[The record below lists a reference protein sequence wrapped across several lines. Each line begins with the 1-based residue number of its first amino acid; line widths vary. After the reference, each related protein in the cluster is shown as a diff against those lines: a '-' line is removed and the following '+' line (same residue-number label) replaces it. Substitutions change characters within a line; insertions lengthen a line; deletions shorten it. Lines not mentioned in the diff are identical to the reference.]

1 MSYCYVTCFFS
12 TDLGGGTAPS
22 QRRSEYKLASLRICF
37 LPPAFLK
44 AWLPPGILSILFGF
58 SRLVALFFFLS
69 GWVGFPLPCFPPP
82 PCFCGVFLSSGWLG
96 SPCRV
101 FPVFS
106 PCFSGGLGGVFVF
119 RVFCYLLHLASFLS
133 PRPKLGKDGLP
144 TRKPPGPPR
153 PFTWHVRPD
162 PSPAGSRRVDVP
174 SERAGG

>member
-1 MSYCYVTCFFS
+1 MLFVFS
-12 TDLGGGTAPS
+12 TDLEGGTAPS

-37 LPPAFLK
+37 LPPVFLK

-82 PCFCGVFLSSGWLG
+82 PCFCGVFSFLWVVGVPLPRFPG
-96 SPCRV
+96 V
-101 FPVFS
+101 FPVLLGRV
-106 PCFSGGLGGVFVF
+106 GGRF
-119 RVFCYLLHLASFLS
+119 RVSRFLLSLASCIFLS

-153 PFTWHVRPD
+153 PFTWHVRPY